1 MLIRW
6 ERDWSSST
14 RLRAGMRS
22 AEGGRPESLKLA
34 APESREIPQWVTA
47 LESAVSSKG
56 DFQPDKV
63 DNPGRPTIASG
74 EGQAAL

>member
-1 MLIRW
+1 MLLRW
-6 ERDWSSST
+6 ERGWSSST

-22 AEGGRPESLKLA
+22 AEGGRPESLRLA
-34 APESREIPQWVTA
+34 APKPGKIPQWVTA

-56 DFQPDKV
+56 DFQPNKV

-74 EGQAAL
+74 EGEAAL